1 MPFEPILE
9 MVRSSGGATRLRL
22 SGERWEH
29 AETETRAYV
38 EVAESPKNEWAR
50 RGIPGRR
57 EGSEQ
62 L

>member
-1 MPFEPILE
+1 

-62 L
+62 V